1 MYAQTVTSR
10 IVRKAPAKPERT
22 HSSMMLGKIK
32 VVSHGITYLA
42 ERFAIIPATKP
53 SSPNKAN
60 TLILSPILVTLS
72 KHTTSETPF

>member
-10 IVRKAPAKPERT
+10 IVRKAPAKPERI
-22 HSSMMLGKIK
+22 HSNIMLGKIK

-60 TLILSPILVTLS
+60 TLILSPISVTLG
-72 KHTTSETPF
+72 KHTTIETPF